1 LQFNSGSQ
9 VSAKL
14 DRLKKIAELHMVREV
29 DIMEMVMGLDNN
41 DIELFYTW
49 YINHPYSQGIRELQQ
64 IVRNKTDRRN

>member
-1 LQFNSGSQ
+1 M
-9 VSAKL
+9 SAKL
-14 DRLKKIAELHMVREV
+14 DRLKKIAELHMEREV

>member
-1 LQFNSGSQ
+1 M
-9 VSAKL
+9 SAKL
-14 DRLKKIAELHMVREV
+14 DRLKKIVELHMVREV